1 MLAGLGEKAELNPNT
16 GLPNLTEEDKEKAAN
31 SDKFKSVFYPIV
43 STLIGTGIAFLI
55 YRFGSKDKYD
65 AKIQAAKAFDASW
78 LILALIIFSFV
89 VNWLNMYPMR
99 FKERFMGGYSA
110 GNLRANP
117 LIYQFATMRADES
130 PVVILSDKEEVGSYN
145 RANRSLH
152 HLLETGIPFI
162 MSTVVTF
169 YLLPFPTF
177 VILLLFCIGRILH
190 QMGYAG

>member
-1 MLAGLGEKAELNPNT
+1 
-16 GLPNLTEEDKEKAAN
+16 
-31 SDKFKSVFYPIV
+31 
-43 STLIGTGIAFLI
+43 
-55 YRFGSKDKYD
+55 
-65 AKIQAAKAFDASW
+65 
-78 LILALIIFSFV
+78 
-89 VNWLNMYPMR
+89 
-99 FKERFMGGYSA
+99 MGGYSA

-130 PVVILSDKEEVGSYN
+130 PVVILSDKVNEVGSYN

-177 VILLLFCIGRILH
+177 VILLLFCIGRIFH
-190 QMGYAG
+190 QMGYAGKGWGGHIWGFLIVRIVQAVELGLLIVVYAKMMIE